1 MSMSKASTFFCCVC
15 RKERPLVPATPNTKS
30 CFRCKLKSNKV
41 LLLRVFE
48 AMVTQEQMKEF
59 RGEMEVWYLN
69 DAA

>member
-1 MSMSKASTFFCCVC
+1 
-15 RKERPLVPATPNTKS
+15 
-30 CFRCKLKSNKV
+30 LKSNKV

-59 RGEMEVWYLN
+59 KGEMEVWYLN